1 MRPPDP
7 AATALGLAFTV
18 LASVGLWSAFAPLDW
33 SVLGVALPLAL
44 IGAGVAGL
52 AATRRK

>member
-18 LASVGLWSAFAPLDW
+18 LASVGRWAALAPRAWSGRGAARPR
-33 SVLGVALPLAL
+33 AL

-52 AATRRK
+52 APPRRK